1 VSASSRETP
10 RLDSAARAERPGL
23 RADAERN
30 RQAVID
36 AAAAV
41 FAEQGTDAALDVVA
55 RRAGVGIATLYR
67 RFPTRD
73 LLVEAVLD
81 DKMRRYADDSEE
93 AAERALTKPWDAFAG
108 YVESVLALQ
117 AQDPAF
123 ADMLLAPFHG
133 SPVFAEEHAR
143 AFRASVRLVERA
155 RLAGAIRPD
164 FQHVD
169 LYLAVLAG
177 DGVSRATRDHGAQS
191 SRRLAAYLL
200 DAFRADAGHRRLPAV
215 PYGLRPSR

>member
-1 VSASSRETP
+1 M
-10 RLDSAARAERPGL
+10 DSAAGTERGGL

-41 FAEQGTDAALDVVA
+41 FAEQGTEAALDVVA

-81 DKMRRYADDSEE
+81 DKMRRYADETE
-93 AAERALTKPWDAFAG
+93 QAAELALTEPWVAFAG

-117 AQDPAF
+117 AGDPAF

-133 SPVFAEEHAR
+133 SPVFAEEHKR

-164 FQHVD
+164 FDHVD

-177 DGVSRATRDHGAQS
+177 DGVARATRDRGAQS
-191 SRRLAAYLL
+191 SRRLTAYLL
-200 DAFRADAGHRRLPAV
+200 DAFRANAEHRPLPAV
-215 PYGLRPSR
+215 PDGLRPGR